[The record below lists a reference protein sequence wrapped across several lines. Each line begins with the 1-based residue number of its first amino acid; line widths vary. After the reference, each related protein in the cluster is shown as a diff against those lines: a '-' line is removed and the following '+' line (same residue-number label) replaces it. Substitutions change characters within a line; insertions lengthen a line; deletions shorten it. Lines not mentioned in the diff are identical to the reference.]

1 MSSRGHVLLRPHARV
16 QENLHS
22 SPDHQLHYQSTTV
35 ANSVFIVRWFCV
47 GHVAE
52 FRTRGC
58 GGDSRVKRSTK
69 LMVSGTVNLDLFCS
83 SEDTPAP
90 DQRHTGWHGACRY
103 ATRPISQT

>member
-1 MSSRGHVLLRPHARV
+1 MESKSMGRSNHAMVSVVLCPGPDLSMHVSSRGHVLLHSHARV

-22 SPDHQLHYQSTTV
+22 SPDYQLHYQSTTV

-58 GGDSRVKRSTK
+58 GGDWRVKR
-69 LMVSGTVNLDLFCS
+69 
-83 SEDTPAP
+83 
-90 DQRHTGWHGACRY
+90 
-103 ATRPISQT
+103 